1 MLSRMCSED
10 HGLAAPAAGRLL
22 PRPIEGEAWEPV
34 PLEPVDRVTITTLVD
49 NTFDALAVDQGPAR
63 RGHSRVRLAN
73 PVFEGEASDMLHA
86 EHGFS
91 ALVTVTKGERVHR
104 LLFDTGVS
112 PTGMTENMRRL
123 EIDPG
128 DIEVIVLSHGHFDHT
143 GGMAGLITALGR
155 TNLPLLIHP
164 EFWSRRRIALPGTE
178 PREIPTTS
186 KRALTDAGFTIVE
199 RRDPSFLLDSS
210 ILVTGE
216 VDRATDFEHGFRGHE
231 SWRAGHWEPDPLIL
245 DDQALVVDVAGR
257 GLVVLTGCGHA
268 GMVNI
273 VRYAQRLTGVERVHA
288 VLGGFHLSGPQF
300 ETVIGPTVHALA
312 DIGPDVVVP
321 AHCTGWR
328 ASHQLAVHLPDALV
342 PNTVGTTFVMEA
354 A

>member
-1 MLSRMCSED
+1 MCTED
-10 HGLAAPAAGRLL
+10 PGMATPAAGRLL

-49 NTFDALAVDQGPAR
+49 NTFDALAVDVGPAK
-63 RGHSRVRLAN
+63 RGRSRARLAN
-73 PVFEGEASDMLHA
+73 PAFEGGVAGDMFHA

-123 EIDPG
+123 DL
-128 DIEVIVLSHGHFDHT
+128 DARDVEVIVLSHGHFDHT
-143 GGMAGLITALGR
+143 GGMAGLIAALGR

-164 EFWSRRRIALPGTE
+164 EFWSRRRVALPGTE

-186 KRALTDAGFTIVE
+186 RRALVEAGFEIVE
-199 RRDPSFLLDSS
+199 RRDPSFLLDGS
-210 ILVTGE
+210 ILITGE
-216 VDRATDFEHGFRGHE
+216 VDRATDFEVGFRGHE
-231 SWRAGHWEPDPLIL
+231 AFRDGRWEPDPLIL
-245 DDQALVVDVAGR
+245 DDQALVVHVAGR

-273 VRYAQRLTGVERVHA
+273 VRYARRLTGVERVHA

-300 ETVIGPTVHALA
+300 EPVIGPTVHALA
-312 DIGPDVVVP
+312 ELGPDVVVP

-328 ASHQLAVHLPDALV
+328 ASHQLAAHLPEAVV
-342 PNTVGTTFVMEA
+342 PNSVGTTFVMDA
-354 A
+354 AA

>member
-1 MLSRMCSED
+1 MCTED
-10 HGLAAPAAGRLL
+10 PGMATPAAGRLL

-49 NTFDALAVDQGPAR
+49 NTFDALAVDVGPAK
-63 RGHSRVRLAN
+63 RGRCRARLAN
-73 PVFEGEASDMLHA
+73 PAIECGVAGDMFHA

-123 EIDPG
+123 DL
-128 DIEVIVLSHGHFDHT
+128 DARDVEVIVLSHGHFDHT
-143 GGMAGLITALGR
+143 GGMAGLIAALGR

-164 EFWSRRRIALPGTE
+164 EFWSRRRVALPGTE

-186 KRALTDAGFTIVE
+186 RRALVEAGFEIVE
-199 RRDPSFLLDSS
+199 RRDPSFLLDGS
-210 ILVTGE
+210 ILITGE
-216 VDRATDFEHGFRGHE
+216 VDRATDFEVGFRGHE
-231 SWRAGHWEPDPLIL
+231 AFRDGRWEPDPLIL
-245 DDQALVVDVAGR
+245 DDQALVVHVAGR

-273 VRYAQRLTGVERVHA
+273 VRYARRLTGVERVHA

-300 ETVIGPTVHALA
+300 EPVIGPTVHALA
-312 DIGPDVVVP
+312 ELGPDVVVP

-328 ASHQLAVHLPDALV
+328 ASHQLAAHLPEAVV
-342 PNTVGTTFVMEA
+342 PNSVGTTFVMDA
-354 A
+354 AA